1 MSDNKYLPYIAL
13 IVSMLIWSVSGIA
26 IKQAL
31 LVLPPLTMIVLRFV
45 PSVLLMLCIGLIWRN
60 NPLFGLQKLELRDLP
75 LFLIAG
81 FCQPFLYYLL
91 ETFTYDALNSPT
103 IAETLLSTSPLIA
116 PLFAAVLL
124 RERVTAYN
132 ILGILIST
140 AGVFALTLIGAGN
153 YAIGNYWGILLAF
166 AAVSAAVIDSIM
178 MRKVPEKYSSLS
190 FIFYAQL
197 ISLFFF
203 LPLWFVREGPEA
215 VNTLL
220 STLNSQPSTLTPQLS
235 TLNFSQL
242 STLNSQL
249 ITALLCVAYLTV
261 FASVIAFI
269 LFCYAL
275 RHVGV
280 TQANAFNNI
289 RPAFTALWMFLFFHE
304 MLPVGKWIGIV
315 LIIVGLFVC
324 QKKHVR

>member
-1 MSDNKYLPYIAL
+1 MSLSGNRTQYLAVGAL

-26 IKQAL
+26 IKHAL
-31 LVLPPLTMIVLRFV
+31 LVLPPFTMIVLRFV
-45 PSVLLMLCIGLIWRN
+45 PSVLLMLIIGLICRKS
-60 NPLFGLQKLELRDLP
+60 PLFGLQKIALRDLP

-103 IAETLLSTSPLIA
+103 IAETLLSTSPLLS

-124 RERVTAYN
+124 RERVTKYN
-132 ILGILIST
+132 IIGILIST
-140 AGVFALTLIGAGN
+140 IGVFALTLVGSTD
-153 YAIGNYWGILLAF
+153 YSIGNYWGILLAF

-178 MRKVPEKYSSLS
+178 MRKVPARYSSLT

-203 LPLWFVREGPEA
+203 LPIWFVREGPEA
-215 VNTLL
+215 IRALDL
-220 STLNSQPSTLTPQLS
+220 
-235 TLNFSQL
+235 SQL
-242 STLNSQL
+242 STINSQL
-249 ITALLCVAYLTV
+249 SIALGCVAYLTV

-275 RHVGV
+275 RQIGV

-289 RPAFTALWMFLFFHE
+289 RPAFTALWMLIFFNE
-304 MLPVGKWIGIV
+304 ALPLGKWIGMI

-324 QKKHVR
+324 QKKQMQ